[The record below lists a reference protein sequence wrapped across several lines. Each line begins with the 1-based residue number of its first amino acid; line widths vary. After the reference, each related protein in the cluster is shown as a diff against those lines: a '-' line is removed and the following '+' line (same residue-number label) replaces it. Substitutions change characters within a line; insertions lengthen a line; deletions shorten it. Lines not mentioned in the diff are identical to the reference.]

1 MQDKEIMA
9 GYYEIVKSLENRV
22 VILFDPKD
30 MDKSDL
36 DLQTM
41 GKKWNTE
48 YQYAFDYVFDETSS

>member
-41 GKKWNTE
+41 GKK
-48 YQYAFDYVFDETSS
+48 